1 MKTFNITIDMLN
13 AKGACM
19 SGMRDFLDKYP
30 ESEYPQGV
38 DYQELLDACAAADR
52 DDYGSWLL
60 DIIGRTNAVL
70 EVDEINSEK
79 SIFFAGSIVCNGSI
93 KCAKSITAG
102 SGINAGN
109 GITAGSGIT
118 AGRGITAGWGINA
131 GNDYGIYAGLRVRM
145 SEKKICATITT
156 KEEPHNIVCGEFVP
170 KKV

>member
-60 DIIGRTNAVL
+60 DRIGRTNAVL

-79 SIFFAGSIVCNGSI
+79 SIFFAGRFARRKNRLR
-93 KCAKSITAG
+93 KSIPPHYAD
-102 SGINAGN
+102 SRRGN
-109 GITAGSGIT
+109 PRRLSVCFCVVCVFLCVLVA
-118 AGRGITAGWGINA
+118 A
-131 GNDYGIYAGLRVRM
+131 VRRCYL
-145 SEKKICATITT
+145 SFIGT
-156 KEEPHNIVCGEFVP
+156 
-170 KKV
+170 